1 MIKIN
6 YKYIEN
12 TNDRFQVKTGS
23 LSQAFVARPW
33 QRSLIARTGVSHILK
48 SRQVGCTTL
57 ASLMV
62 LKRALNGVSGCIV
75 TRSEGQIKQ
84 IVKIMRHATAP
95 LALKYDSVN
104 HVLSTPGEDIY
115 FSNSNFESVR
125 GLSAGS
131 VYVTECGEIRDFDRV
146 VESVVPLVTAYQED
160 FVIWFDGTVPLE
172 MNSFVHPF
180 TGKYSDLIT
189 RAKSDGFSS
198 RDEYFCVYQKSP
210 VRTAAEAR
218 EFEMELPEYSGVL
231 TVEPGVSLGG
241 LGDVFLVDSHA
252 FLYDGKTVELL
263 SDTGEYFSGTKIRP
277 ASRLNRNRHVKIS
290 GFTCE
295 NGITRA
301 KPDSIESKLFGIL
314 GGY

>member
-1 MIKIN
+1 MRKLN
-6 YKYIEN
+6 YTYTEHK
-12 TNDRFQVKTGS
+12 NDRFQVKTGS
-23 LSQAFVARPW
+23 ISSPFVARPW
-33 QRSLIARTGVSHILK
+33 QRALLARTGITYVLK

-57 ASLMV
+57 ASLHV

-95 LALKYDSVN
+95 LILKYDAVN

-125 GLSAGS
+125 GLSAGT

-146 VESVVPLVTAYQED
+146 VESVVPLVTAYRDD

-180 TGKYSDLIT
+180 TQNYSDLIG
-189 RAKSDGFSS
+189 RAKVDGFSS

-231 TVEPGVSLGG
+231 TVAPGSTLGG
-241 LGDVFLVDSHA
+241 SGDIFRIDSHA

-263 SDTGEYFSGTKIRP
+263 SDTGDYFSGTQIRP
-277 ASRLNRNRHVKIS
+277 ASRLTRNRHVKIV

-301 KPDSIESKLFGIL
+301 KPDSIESKLFGLL